1 MLRPRPV
8 RCVWWCNVY
17 FTDPMFEVQTYLS
30 PNGQDPYAQWLA
42 ALADRQARA
51 RVLVRVGRMAAG
63 NFGDSKPIAEGVWE
77 LRIDW
82 GPGYRVYYAQA
93 GKRLV
98 LLLAG
103 GDKRTQQADITAAL
117 ANWHDWQ
124 QRRKP
129 I

>member
-1 MLRPRPV
+1 
-8 RCVWWCNVY
+8 
-17 FTDPMFEVQTYLS
+17 MFEVETYLRS
-30 PNGQDPYAQWLA
+30 NGQDPYALWLA

-63 NFGDSKPIAEGVWE
+63 NFGDCKPIAEGVWE

-98 LLLAG
+98 LLLTG
-103 GDKRTQQADITAAL
+103 GDKRSQQADIATAL
-117 ANWHDWQ
+117 TYWRDWQ
-124 QRRKP
+124 QRRTP
-129 I
+129 T

>member
-1 MLRPRPV
+1 
-8 RCVWWCNVY
+8 
-17 FTDPMFEVQTYLS
+17 MFEVQTYLN
-30 PNGQDPYAQWLA
+30 PDGQDPYAQWLA

-63 NFGDSKPIAEGVWE
+63 NFGDCKPIAEGVWE

-103 GDKRTQQADITAAL
+103 GDKRSQQSDITAAL
-117 ANWHDWQ
+117 AHWHDWQ
-124 QRRKP
+124 QRRKTT
-129 I
+129 